1 VWTRGDRRI
10 KAPALGRAQIVHEAI
25 ALLDAEGLDALSMRR
40 LAGRLNSGATSIYW
54 HVANKDELLE
64 LVLDEVYGEFIITS
78 AESLRWRDLVQRIA
92 YSMRDTLLRH
102 TWAIPLVGTRPA
114 IGPNAI
120 RLMSKLSLTFEAA
133 GFHQRSIDY
142 AAAAVLSYVL
152 GSVTSDAATNAMIAR
167 AGGDVGLVQ
176 DTFRDLLA
184 KTAAD
189 HPDLLE
195 RYDSYDPA
203 DHAATR
209 ALAFDFGL
217 TSILDGLEVRLTRQ
231 EPAYTKAKA
240 KRRKRS
246 AAA

>member
-1 VWTRGDRRI
+1 VNRQA
-10 KAPALGRAQIVHEAI
+10 KAPALDRAQIVREAM

-64 LVLDEVYGEFIITS
+64 LVLDEVYGEFDITS
-78 AESLRWRDLVQRIA
+78 AESPPWRDLVQRIA

-102 TWAIPLVGTRPA
+102 PWAIPLVGTRPA
-114 IGPNAI
+114 IGPNAVKLMG
-120 RLMSKLSLTFEAA
+120 RLSHTFDAA

-142 AAAAVLSYVL
+142 AASAVLAYVL
-152 GSVTSDAATNAMIAR
+152 GSVTTDAAANAMIAR
-167 AGGDVGLVQ
+167 AGGDLGLIK
-176 DTFRDLLA
+176 DTFRELLA

-195 RYDSYDPA
+195 RFDSYDPA
-203 DHAATR
+203 DHAADV

-217 TSILDGLEVRLTRQ
+217 TCILDGLEVRLTRQ

-240 KRRKRS
+240 KRRSRT
-246 AAA
+246 AAT